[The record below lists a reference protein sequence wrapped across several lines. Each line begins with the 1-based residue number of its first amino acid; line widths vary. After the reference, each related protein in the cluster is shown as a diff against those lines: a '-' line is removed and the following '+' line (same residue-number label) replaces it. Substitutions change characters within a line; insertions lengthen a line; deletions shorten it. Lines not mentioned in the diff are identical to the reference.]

1 MLAFS
6 DVSEVIYAR
15 VPDTVKSAADDY
27 AKQRGTTLTGAVVD
41 LLERGL
47 SAVSDGPSIATLEAT
62 LAETRASKAR
72 IEADFNATRAELT
85 AFTAFAHRAQRPL
98 GTCPN
103 PSCRHPINGH
113 DLFGDGSCPGCGQ
126 PLSNLIVPVGTGSSL
141 DQREVL
147 MLLGALGAVL
157 AVAYLASK

>member
-1 MLAFS
+1 M
-6 DVSEVIYAR
+6 SEVIYAR
-15 VPDTVKSAADDY
+15 VPDTLKAAADEY
-27 AKQRGTTLTGAVVD
+27 ANHRGTTLTSAVVD

-47 SAVSDGPSIATLEAT
+47 SAVSDAPSVATLETA
-62 LAETRASKAR
+62 LAETRAAKAQA
-72 IEADFNATRAELT
+72 EADLNATRAELT
-85 AFTAFAHRAQRPL
+85 AFTAFAQRAQRPI

-103 PSCRHPINGH
+103 LACNRPINGH
-113 DLFGDGSCPGCGQ
+113 DLFGGGSCPGCGQ
-126 PLSNLIVPVGTGSSL
+126 ALSNLIVPANGSSSL